1 MRVRRTESLER
12 LSKWGPSE
20 SERLASETSEILNWI
35 RQGGYRFECLT
46 LKTSKPSS
54 TTVKLLWVF
63 SLFSNLLRSNIFFL
77 IGLLKM
83 HWWILTALKINH
95 LRPQMTA
102 CPCQVRKFWQSQ
114 SEISVTAQSSISNR
128 SGAEKRKATEV
139 SGQDV
144 KKTKLSVE
152 TRSHFEAHRTKANR
166 VVCKHCKFDYYVATD
181 SLAHAFRPRCA
192 LNHGCKYLRF
202 CWSDIVLFFQCYNSL
217 IKFDRLAATY

>member
-1 MRVRRTESLER
+1 MRRTESLER

-35 RQGGYRFECLT
+35 RQCGYRFECLT

-63 SLFSNLLRSNIFFL
+63 SLFSNLLRPNIFFL
-77 IGLLKM
+77 ISLLKTL
-83 HWWILTALKINH
+83 WWVLTASKINH

-102 CPCQVRKFWQSQ
+102 CPCQVRQFWHKSQ
-114 SEISVTAQSSISNR
+114 SEISVTAQSSIPNR

-139 SGQDV
+139 SDQDV

-166 VVCKHCKFDYYVATD
+166 VVCKHCKFDYLCSQICSHWLSST
-181 SLAHAFRPRCA
+181 CA
-192 LNHGCKYLRF
+192 
-202 CWSDIVLFFQCYNSL
+202 
-217 IKFDRLAATY
+217 